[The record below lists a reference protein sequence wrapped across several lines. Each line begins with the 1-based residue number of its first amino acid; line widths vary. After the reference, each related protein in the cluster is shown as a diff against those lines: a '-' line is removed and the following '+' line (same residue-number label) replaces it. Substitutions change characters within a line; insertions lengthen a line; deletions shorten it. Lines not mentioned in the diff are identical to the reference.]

1 MPGPLRLVF
10 ARLVCIIHCDTE
22 MPDLFV
28 VVVGAIAM
36 RLSVRGMV
44 LSHIVLLFEVRWMM

>member
-1 MPGPLRLVF
+1 
-10 ARLVCIIHCDTE
+10 